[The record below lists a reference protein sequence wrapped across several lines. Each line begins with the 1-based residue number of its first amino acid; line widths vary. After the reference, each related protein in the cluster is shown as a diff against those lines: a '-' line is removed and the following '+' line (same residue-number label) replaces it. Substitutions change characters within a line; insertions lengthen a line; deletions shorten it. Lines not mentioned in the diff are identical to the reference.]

1 MAIPP
6 TIPTSFVPKQ
16 PVQTTRRARTGTNVF
31 MLVSFIVAGLALA
44 GTVATFAY
52 EKYLEQAHDGKAA
65 ELAAAEASISRDT
78 VEEFLR
84 LRDRFNA
91 TDTLLDQHVALSQFF
106 DLLEAV
112 TLTNVQ
118 FGTMSLIVDEGRVAT
133 LSMSGSAASFN
144 ALAAESTAFANE
156 KRIRRAIFSGIST
169 NETGRVSFTLDAELD
184 PRLVIW
190 DGVGTVV
197 DMPAIEEA
205 SEDVVETPEVPAVPP
220 ATEIETPPV
229 TPAASPAL

>member
-44 GTVATFAY
+44 GSAATFAF
-52 EKYLEQAHDGKAA
+52 EKFLEQAHEDKAA

-78 VEEFLR
+78 VEEFIR
-84 LRDRFNA
+84 LRDRFVA

-106 DLLEAV
+106 DLLESV

-118 FGTMSLIVDEGRVAT
+118 FDTMGIMVEDSRTAT
-133 LSMSGSAASFN
+133 LSMNGTAASFN
-144 ALAAESTAFANE
+144 ALAAESTAFAAE

-169 NETGRVSFTLDAELD
+169 NESGRISFSLDAELD
-184 PRLVIW
+184 PRIVIW
-190 DGVGTVV
+190 DGAAAVADAAPVETVV
-197 DMPAIEEA
+197 PQAGDI
-205 SEDVVETPEVPAVPP
+205 TPIAP
-220 ATEIETPPV
+220 
-229 TPAASPAL
+229 